1 MLGVD
6 PTASDGEIKKVYRRL
21 MNQHHPDKMV
31 ARGLPE
37 EMIKLA
43 TEKTQGIQKAWE
55 VVREYRAKQVSR

>member
-1 MLGVD
+1 
-6 PTASDGEIKKVYRRL
+6 

-55 VVREYRAKQVSR
+55 VVREYRAKQVTR